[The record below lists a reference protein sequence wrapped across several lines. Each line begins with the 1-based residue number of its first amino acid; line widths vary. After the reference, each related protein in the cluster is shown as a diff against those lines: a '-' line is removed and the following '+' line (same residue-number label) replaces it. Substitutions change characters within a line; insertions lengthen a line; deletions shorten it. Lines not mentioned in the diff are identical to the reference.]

1 MLRPVLLRMLKDKTE
16 QEEKGLRGSVEY
28 QTNKLRMVG
37 IFGRFAFRKPFY
49 SIEDLQWYIGE
60 MGLDLDT
67 FRNVARKKQVR
78 EEYQRHRGEVGRTWE
93 IEYASLVLGN
103 ARSYVSQ
110 VIPYGCVLISTDGG
124 VWLGN
129 PKFDLLPMHK
139 EMRKYYS
146 GIRKEVD
153 VDEIWSHRNRLYALQ
168 ELISILNIPIVA
180 STYRN

>member
-1 MLRPVLLRMLKDKTE
+1 MLKDKTE

-93 IEYASLVLGN
+93 IEYASLVLGTHE
-103 ARSYVSQ
+103 VM
-110 VIPYGCVLISTDGG
+110 
-124 VWLGN
+124 
-129 PKFDLLPMHK
+129 F
-139 EMRKYYS
+139 RKLFRTAVY
-146 GIRKEVD
+146 
-153 VDEIWSHRNRLYALQ
+153 
-168 ELISILNIPIVA
+168 
-180 STYRN
+180 